1 MTLTNS
7 FAPAGA
13 DSARHVAG
21 LLASLG
27 LDGPDV
33 NGSLAV
39 RSPVDGSLLA
49 GLEPTTA
56 ADIDGVVSRAVQAFD
71 AWRRVPAPARG
82 ELIRRFGDRVR
93 MHKPALAR
101 LISLENG
108 KIEQEALGEVQEV
121 IDICDYAV
129 GLSRQIGGRTL
140 PSERPGHHLSE
151 HWHPM
156 GVFGLVS
163 AFNFPAAVWSWGM
176 AVSLVCGNS
185 GIWKPSEKAPL
196 TALAFAGLLDQAI
209 AEDAQAPADL
219 MQVVLGGAAIGRAL
233 AEHPDIAIL
242 SVTGSTAMGQ
252 DVLGRAGT
260 RFARVICELG
270 GNNAAIVTPSADLAL
285 ALRAILFSA
294 FGTAGQRCTTLR
306 RLFLHQSIRATF
318 TQRLIDAA
326 QQMCIGHPLD
336 PAVHI
341 GPLIDERAF
350 ERMQAALD
358 QARQQGGRVHG
369 GERLA
374 GLVGDGVYVLPAI
387 VEMPAQTA
395 IVREETFAPILY
407 IMPYAELDEAVLLN
421 NATPYGL
428 SSSIFTQDI
437 REAEYFQSALGSDCG
452 IVNVNIGTSG
462 AEIGGAFG
470 GNKATGGGRVAGSDS
485 WKNYMRRATSTV
497 NFSGA
502 LPLAQGIRFELPE

>member
-1 MTLTNS
+1 V
-7 FAPAGA
+7 A
-13 DSARHVAG
+13 DIFSG
-21 LLASLG
+21 LG
-27 LDGPDV
+27 LVPPPSTGA
-33 NGSLAV
+33 LTI
-39 RSPVDGSLLA
+39 RSPVDGSPIAALA
-49 GLEPTTA
+49 PTGLDEL
-56 ADIDGVVSRAVQAFD
+56 DGIVAMAGAAFD
-71 AWRRVPAPARG
+71 RWRRVPAPARG
-82 ELIRRFGDRVR
+82 DLVRRFGESVR
-93 MHKPALAR
+93 AHKPALAR

-129 GLSRQIGGRTL
+129 GLSRQVGGHTL

-151 HWHPM
+151 HWHPV

-176 AVSLVCGNS
+176 MVSLVCGNS

-196 TALAFAGLLDQAI
+196 TALALGGLLDRAI
-209 AEDAQAPADL
+209 AADPHAPADL
-219 MQVVLGGAAIGRAL
+219 MQIVIGDAAVGRAL
-233 AEHPDIAIL
+233 ADHPDVAIL
-242 SVTGSTAMGQ
+242 SVTGSTAMGR
-252 DVLGRAGT
+252 DVVGRAGA

-270 GNNAAIVTPSADLAL
+270 GNNGAILAPSANLPL

-306 RLFLHQSIRATF
+306 RLFVHDTIRASF
-318 TQRLIDAA
+318 TQRLIDAM
-326 QQMCIGHPLD
+326 QQMCVGHPLD
-336 PAVHI
+336 PTVHI
-341 GPLIDERAF
+341 GPMIDERAF

-358 QARQQGGRVHG
+358 RARQEGGRVHG

-374 GLVGDGVYVLPAI
+374 GLIGDGVYVLPAI
-387 VEMPAQTA
+387 VEMPTQTA

-407 IMPYAELDEAVLLN
+407 VMPYAQIDEAILLN
-421 NATPYGL
+421 NATPYAL
-428 SSSIFTQDI
+428 SSSIFTQDVC
-437 REAEYFQSALGSDCG
+437 EAEYFQSALGSDCG

-497 NFSGA
+497 NFSGE
-502 LPLAQGIRFELPE
+502 LPLAQGIRFELPG